1 MNPHVLVAFD
11 DSDPS
16 RRALEHALE
25 QHPDADITVL
35 TVVGEVG
42 AMGSVADPEARTIAD
57 GEGGECDP
65 DVDGFEEIVQE
76 RLEEARRMAAE
87 YDVEIET
94 ACEVGPP
101 SQEIPAYA
109 AEVGADRIVVGH
121 HGRTGVARLV
131 VGSVSEAVARE
142 TDVPVTTVR

>member
-11 DSDPS
+11 GSDPA
-16 RRALEHALE
+16 RQALEHALE

-35 TVVGEVG
+35 TVIGEVG
-42 AMGSVADPEARTIAD
+42 AMGSVAAPEARTVAE
-57 GEGGECDP
+57 GEDVECDP
-65 DVDGFEEIVQE
+65 HVGGFEEIVQE
-76 RLEEARRMAAE
+76 RLAAARRIAAE

-142 TDVPVTTVR
+142 VDIPVTTVR